1 MKNRA
6 VSFLIALLCAIGL
19 WAYVVTVV
27 NPEDTT
33 VISNIPVTFYGE
45 EELQQDRSLIIT
57 EGADTMVSVEVTGKR
72 ADLKKLSPET
82 VSAVVDISRI
92 RSAGEYDLSFEVR
105 FAAELGSMEVNVT
118 GRTPYRVPF
127 TLAKMAT
134 KTIEVK
140 GVFNGKVAEGYIAE
154 TMSYDHETITIQG
167 PEELVQQVSYA
178 QVILDRT
185 NLDKTVTA
193 ELEYTLIDDNGEK
206 VDGSEISCDV
216 KTVKVTLPVVVYK
229 EIPLSV
235 EFIDGGGATTE
246 DVIYTISP
254 PTVTISGAES
264 ILDGVSKIT
273 LGNIDLADIGSSAEF
288 TFPILIPN
296 ETKNVSG
303 DETATVNVKIRGV
316 ETKTLR
322 VTTIEFINRPK
333 GCEAVSMTQQLQV
346 LVRAKSTDIE
356 KIAANNLRAV
366 ADLSEITAPGTYTVP
381 VTVYVDGY
389 ENAGAVGEYTVVALI
404 TQEE

>member
-1 MKNRA
+1 M
-6 VSFLIALLCAIGL
+6 
-19 WAYVVTVV
+19 
-27 NPEDTT
+27 
-33 VISNIPVTFYGE
+33 
-45 EELQQDRSLIIT
+45 
-57 EGADTMVSVEVTGKR
+57 
-72 ADLKKLSPET
+72 
-82 VSAVVDISRI
+82 
-92 RSAGEYDLSFEVR
+92 
-105 FAAELGSMEVNVT
+105 
-118 GRTPYRVPF
+118 
-127 TLAKMAT
+127 
-134 KTIEVK
+134 
-140 GVFNGKVAEGYIAE
+140 
-154 TMSYDHETITIQG
+154 
-167 PEELVQQVSYA
+167 
-178 QVILDRT
+178 
-185 NLDKTVTA
+185 
-193 ELEYTLIDDNGEK
+193 
-206 VDGSEISCDV
+206 
-216 KTVKVTLPVVVYK
+216 KTVKVTLPVVMYK

-303 DETATVNVKIRGV
+303 DETATVNVTIRGV